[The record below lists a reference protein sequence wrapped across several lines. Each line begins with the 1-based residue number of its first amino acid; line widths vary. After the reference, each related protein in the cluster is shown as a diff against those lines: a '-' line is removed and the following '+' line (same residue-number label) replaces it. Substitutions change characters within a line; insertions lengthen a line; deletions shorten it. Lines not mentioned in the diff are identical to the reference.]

1 MLEDVE
7 KNVEYKK
14 AIESKDKQLSDIK
27 KILQGTKKSYDAVIN
42 ENTGLKKCV
51 KNIKQRYQHYQKKQQ
66 QEYFDR

>member
-7 KNVEYKK
+7 KNLEYKK

-42 ENTGLKKCV
+42 ENTELKKCV
-51 KNIKQRYQHYQKKQQ
+51 KNIKQRYQQYQKKQQ